1 MHSFLKFDGFN
12 DDSSFTIST
21 EVYEDL
27 TKKTSDR
34 YEVIFPNLSYSKD
47 LQKILGSE
55 GSISFQSDFF
65 QKQFET
71 NKYEQ
76 ILNNSIVYSSLKKYE
91 NSGLIKDFKL
101 KILNPNKSSK
111 TGSNNQSESKN
122 QLLSQFMYNLSLS
135 SLKTIRIF

>member
-1 MHSFLKFDGFN
+1 MNPRVNK
-12 DDSSFTIST
+12 
-21 EVYEDL
+21 
-27 TKKTSDR
+27 
-34 YEVIFPNLSYSKD
+34 LS
-47 LQKILGSE
+47 IR
-55 GSISFQSDFF
+55 FF

-111 TGSNNQSESKN
+111 TGSNNQSKSKN
-122 QLLSQFMYNLSLS
+122 QLLSQFMYNLSYPLS
-135 SLKTIRIF
+135 KQSEFFDSFITPNLSYRFSPNKTKICLIMIVD